1 MSQSRREPIADA
13 VTSDVATGEVATG
26 EVATGEDPAALR
38 ELIDRAL
45 DERAERDG
53 YNRKNQITI
62 IAWDGHLDR
71 IWPTLILSTTA
82 AASGMTVNVFF
93 TFWGLFP
100 LVKPDRRR
108 KTGKDWMTKALGV
121 MNPGST
127 QNAKLSRYQ
136 FAGMGPWMLGKVAE
150 NYQTPHPTEL
160 LEMARDMG
168 VRLIPCQM
176 TMDLMG
182 ISKDDLIDGL
192 EEPIGAATAL
202 LEMKE
207 SAIQLFI

>member
-1 MSQSRREPIADA
+1 MSEASAEL
-13 VTSDVATGEVATG
+13 T
-26 EVATGEDPAALR
+26 

-45 DERAERDG
+45 SEREAREG
-53 YNRKNQITI
+53 SGRKNKITI
-62 IAWDGHLDR
+62 VAWDGHLDR

-82 AASGMTVNVFF
+82 AASGMEVSVFF
-93 TFWGLFP
+93 TFWGLFA
-100 LVKPDRRR
+100 LVRPEKRI
-108 KTGKDWMTKALGV
+108 TGKDWMTKMLSA
-121 MNPGST
+121 MNPGSPGK
-127 QNAKLSRYQ
+127 AKLSRYN
-136 FAGMGPWMLGKVAE
+136 FAGMGPWMLGKIAKD
-150 NYQTPHPTEL
+150 YKTPHPTEL

-182 ISKDDLIDGL
+182 LSQDDLIEGL

-207 SAIQLFI
+207 ASIQLFI